1 MRLKN
6 YSGKKFKKELLKII
20 GAYLPLT
27 DYRIFV
33 FGSRVNGK
41 GDERSDIDIG
51 IEGVAPIPLAVMAKI
66 RADVEGLPTLYD
78 VDMVDFKRVE
88 ADFRAVALSKI
99 EMLN

>member
-6 YSGKKFKKELLKII
+6 YSEKKFKKELLKII
-20 GAYLPLT
+20 GAHLRLA
-27 DYRIFV
+27 DYKIFV

-51 IEGVAPIPLAVMAKI
+51 IEGAAPIPLAIMAQI
-66 RADVEGLPTLYD
+66 RTAVEGLPTLYD
-78 VDMVDFKRVE
+78 VDVVDFKRVE